1 MVETTK
7 DAEMVD
13 VNNVEDL
20 FDDEAIEA
28 FC

>member
-7 DAEMVD
+7 DAETVD

>member
-7 DAEMVD
+7 DAETVD

-20 FDDEAIEA
+20 FNDEAIEA

>member
-7 DAEMVD
+7 DADMVD